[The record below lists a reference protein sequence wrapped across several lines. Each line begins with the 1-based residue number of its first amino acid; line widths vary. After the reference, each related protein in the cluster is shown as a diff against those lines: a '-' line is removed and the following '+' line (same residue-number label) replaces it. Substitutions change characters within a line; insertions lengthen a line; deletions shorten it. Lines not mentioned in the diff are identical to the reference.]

1 MAEFDRK
8 ALRAIFEG
16 ADLEVPP
23 KDVLGKICDLHTSN
37 SDGKDETIKDLRTK
51 LESAEHERDALKA
64 KGGED
69 YKARAEKAEKE
80 LKDYKAEVA
89 AKETRAA
96 KEKAVKAYFE
106 AKNITGN
113 NLAIALRG
121 AKDEISGIEL
131 DDKGGIKDSKSLDA
145 LVDGEFASLVVKS
158 SARGATTATPPG
170 SKSGAPM
177 TRADVYAR
185 DDKGRFKLDAS
196 QRQDALAKIIQNEQK
211 GV

>member
-1 MAEFDRK
+1 MALTKKMLKGMGLTEEQADTIIEAHSETVDGLKEKLKTAEEK
-8 ALRAIFEG
+8 AKT
-16 ADLEVPP
+16 AD
-23 KDVLGKICDLHTSN
+23 DLQKEL
-37 SDGKDETIKDLRTK
+37 DG
-51 LESAEHERDALKA
+51 LKA

-69 YKARAEKAEKE
+69 YKARAEKAEKD

-113 NLAIALRG
+113 NLAIAMRG

-131 DDKGGIKDSKSLDA
+131 DDKGGIKDTKALDD
-145 LVDGEFASLVVKS
+145 LIGGEFSVLIVKA

-170 SKSGAPM
+170 SKSGAQM
-177 TRADVYAR
+177 TRSEVFAT
-185 DDKGRFKLDAS
+185 DDNGRFKLNAT
-196 QRQDALAKIIQNEQK
+196 QRQDELAKIIQNEQK

>member
-1 MAEFDRK
+1 MALTRK
-8 ALRAIFEG
+8 MLKGMGLTEEQ
-16 ADLEVPP
+16 ADTIIDAHSETVDGLKE
-23 KDVLGKICDLHTSN
+23 KLKAAEDKAKTADDLQKEL
-37 SDGKDETIKDLRTK
+37 DG
-51 LESAEHERDALKA
+51 LKA

-113 NLAIALRG
+113 NLAIAMRG

-131 DDKGGIKDSKSLDA
+131 DDKGGIKDSKALDA

-158 SARGATTATPPG
+158 SARGAATATPPG
-170 SKSGAPM
+170 SKSSSAPM
-177 TRADVYAR
+177 TRADVYAK

-196 QRQDALAKIIQNEQK
+196 QRQEALAKIIQNEQK